1 MNYTQK
7 QIQEVADLI
16 TKAMETKGVAWL
28 QPFSAGTRLGSPNLP
43 KNIRG
48 TFYSG
53 INTLILSLKGGAYA
67 SNTWATFKQINE
79 AGGRINKG
87 EKGTHVCYYGT
98 AFNKVEGEEK
108 NSSYRFLKFYN
119 VFNLSQTDLKKLVT
133 EEVEK
138 RDKPAVKP
146 KNMVERLSDI
156 DTFVTET
163 GANIQHK
170 NAGRCYYVPSEDY
183 INMSPLDTWK
193 QVNGTSKEELYYGVL
208 LHELTHWSGHKS
220 RLDRDMQ
227 SSFGSESYAFEEL
240 IAEYSSGILCN
251 LLGISK
257 KPSNQH
263 AAYLNTWIKRIKKE
277 PKAIFKA
284 VAAAQKA
291 INYLDSLQG
300 VSLKKADIKK
310 AA

>member
-53 INTLILSLKGGAYA
+53 INTLILSLKGGGFA
-67 SNTWATFKQINE
+67 SNQWATFKQINE

-87 EKGTHVCYYGT
+87 EKSTHVCYYGT
-98 AFNKVEGEEK
+98 AFKKVEAEEK

-119 VFNLSQTDLKKLVT
+119 VFNLSQTNLKKLVT
-133 EEVEK
+133 KEVEE
-138 RDKPAVKP
+138 RDKPTVKP

-227 SSFGSESYAFEEL
+227 SSFGSEGYAFEEL
-240 IAEYSSGILCN
+240 VAEYSSGILCN

-257 KPSNQH
+257 KPSDQH

-284 VAAAQKA
+284 VAQAQKA